1 MHSIKLAAS
10 LGAALAIALTAPV
23 LAAPAPSIG
32 KDPAVTVA
40 GAYRLDPRHQS
51 VVARIGH
58 AGGVSLSTFRFNAT
72 AGTLNWQP
80 ANVEQ
85 SSVEVTVDMTS
96 TQSPVEGFGAELA
109 GEMFLNAGQFPEAK
123 FVSTSVRRTGPT
135 TGVVMGDLTFR
146 GQTKPFTFNAEFF
159 GGGRN
164 AQGVPLVGFTGSGTF
179 KRSDF
184 GFTAM
189 LPGIGDDVE
198 LIVDL
203 EFRQPPAAA

>member
-1 MHSIKLAAS
+1 MRSIKMAAS
-10 LGAALAIALTAPV
+10 LGAALAIV
-23 LAAPAPSIG
+23 LAAPVMAGQAPTVS
-32 KDPAVTVA
+32 KDPATTVA

-51 VVARIGH
+51 VFARIGH

-85 SSVEVTVDMTS
+85 SSVEVTVDMKS
-96 TQSPVEGFGAELA
+96 VQNPVEGFGAYLA
-109 GEMFLNAGQFPEAK
+109 GETYLNADQFPEAK

-135 TGVVMGDLTFR
+135 TGQVMGNLTFR

-159 GGGRN
+159 GGGRS

-179 KRSDF
+179 KRSEF
-184 GFTAM
+184 GYTAG
-189 LPGIGDDVE
+189 LPSIGDDVE

-203 EFRQPPAAA
+203 EFRLAPAAA